1 MKSRSITGRDPA
13 SGNVLEIVIENGR
26 ICAIIPSPIEE
37 APWLSPGFIDLQVN
51 GYFGSDVNSEAV
63 DPDLILA
70 LTEKMLTLGVTT
82 FLPTVIT
89 ASEEKIIRALRAIA
103 DARCTYPLVAHAIP
117 FVHVEGPFI
126 SPNDGPR
133 GAHDREHVRPAS
145 LAEFERWQAAC
156 GDLVGMVTVSPHDEA
171 ALAFIS
177 ALATKGIVVA
187 IGHSHATPAQIHAA
201 ADAGA
206 TLSTHLG
213 NGLGSPLPRHPNLLW
228 AQLAEDRLAATFI
241 ADGHHLPTDTLKSML
256 RAKGISRSILISDV
270 VSLGGMP
277 VGVYQANVGGA
288 VEVTADGRVISASG
302 GGFLAGA
309 YRSLPVGIAHAAAI
323 DGVSLG
329 GAIQMATSN
338 PGYFAGRNGTLH
350 VGANADLVLF
360 DWSPQQPITSAL
372 EIRSVYVA
380 GEESRM
386 TLSVP
391 L

>member
-1 MKSRSITGRDPA
+1 MKSRSIIGRDPT
-13 SGNVLEIVIENGR
+13 SGNVVEVIIENGR
-26 ICAIIPSPIEE
+26 IRAIIPSPIEE
-37 APWLSPGFIDLQVN
+37 APWLSAGFIDLQVN
-51 GYFGSDVNSEAV
+51 GYMGSDVNSDEV
-63 DPDLILA
+63 DPDVILT
-70 LTEKMLTLGVTT
+70 LTNKMLALGVTT

-89 ASEEKIIRALRAIA
+89 ASENKIIRALRAIA
-103 DARCTYPLVAHAIP
+103 EARRAYSTVAHAIP

-133 GAHDREHVRPAS
+133 GAHDREHVRPTH

-156 GDLVGMVTVSPHDEA
+156 NDLVGMVTVSPHTDES
-171 ALAFIS
+171 LAFIS
-177 ALATKGIVVA
+177 ALAEKGIVVA
-187 IGHSHATPAQIHAA
+187 IGHSDATPAQIHAA

-228 AQLAEDRLAATFI
+228 SQLAEDRLAATFI

-256 RAKGISRSILISDV
+256 RAKTISRSILVSDV

-277 VGVYQANVGGA
+277 AGVYQADVGGA

-309 YRSLPVGIAHAAAI
+309 YSPLPVGIAHAASI

-329 GAIQMATSN
+329 GAIQMATEN
-338 PGYFAGRNGTLH
+338 PGHFVGRNGTLH
-350 VGANADLVLF
+350 IGADADLVLF
-360 DWSPQQPITSAL
+360 DWLPQRHAASAL
-372 EIRSVYVA
+372 EIQTVLIA
-380 GEESRM
+380 GEE
-386 TLSVP
+386 VE
-391 L
+391 

>member
-1 MKSRSITGRDPA
+1 MNSRSITGRDPS
-13 SGNVLEIVIENGR
+13 SGNVLEVIIENGCIR
-26 ICAIIPSPIEE
+26 AIIPSPVEE

-51 GYFGSDVNSEAV
+51 GYHGSDANSDNI
-63 DPDLILA
+63 DPDVILTLTSKILA
-70 LTEKMLTLGVTT
+70 LGVTT

-103 DARCTYPLVAHAIP
+103 EARRAYPLVAHAIP

-126 SPNDGPR
+126 SPDDGPR
-133 GAHDREHVRPAS
+133 GAHDREHVRPAN

-156 GDLVGMVTVSPHDEA
+156 GDLVGMVTVSPHDDDS
-171 ALAFIS
+171 LAFIS
-177 ALATKGIVVA
+177 ALAEKGIVAA
-187 IGHSHATPAQIHAA
+187 IGHSHASPAQIHAA

-206 TLSTHLG
+206 ALSTHLG

-256 RAKGISRSILISDV
+256 RAKGIGRSILVSDV

-277 VGVYQANVGGA
+277 VGIYQADVGGA

-309 YRSLPVGIAHAAAI
+309 YRPLPVGIAHAASM

-329 GAIQMATSN
+329 GAIQMATEN
-338 PGYFAGRNGTLH
+338 PGHFVGRNGTLH
-350 VGANADLVLF
+350 IGAPADLVLF
-360 DWSPQQPITSAL
+360 DWWPQHPVTSAL
-372 EIRSVYVA
+372 EIQTVYLA
-380 GEESRM
+380 GEE
-386 TLSVP
+386 VE
-391 L
+391 

>member
-1 MKSRSITGRDPA
+1 MNSRSITGRDPS
-13 SGNVLEIVIENGR
+13 SGNVLEVIIENGCIR
-26 ICAIIPSPIEE
+26 AIIPSPIEE

-51 GYFGSDVNSEAV
+51 GYHGSDANSDNV
-63 DPDLILA
+63 DPDVILT
-70 LTEKMLTLGVTT
+70 LTNKMLALGVTT

-89 ASEEKIIRALRAIA
+89 ASEEKIIRALRAVA
-103 DARCTYPLVAHAIP
+103 EARRAYPLVAHAIP

-126 SPNDGPR
+126 SPDDGPR
-133 GAHDREHVRPAS
+133 GAHDREQVRPAN

-156 GDLVGMVTVSPHDEA
+156 GDLVGMITVSPHDNDS
-171 ALAFIS
+171 LAFIS
-177 ALATKGIVVA
+177 ALAEKGIVAA
-187 IGHSHATPAQIHAA
+187 IGHSHASPAQIHAA

-256 RAKGISRSILISDV
+256 RAKGIGRSILVSDV

-277 VGVYQANVGGA
+277 VGIYQADVGGA
-288 VEVTADGRVISASG
+288 VEVTADGRVISATG

-309 YRSLPVGIAHAAAI
+309 YRPLPVGIAHAASI

-329 GAIQMATSN
+329 GAIQMATEN
-338 PGYFAGRNGTLH
+338 PGHFVGLNGTLH
-350 VGANADLVLF
+350 IGAPADLVLF
-360 DWSPQQPITSAL
+360 DWWPQQPVTSAL
-372 EIRSVYVA
+372 EIQTVYVA
-380 GEESRM
+380 GEE
-386 TLSVP
+386 VE
-391 L
+391 

>member
-13 SGNVLEIVIENGR
+13 SGNVLKVIIENGR
-26 ICAIIPSPIEE
+26 IRAILPSPVEE
-37 APWLSPGFIDLQVN
+37 APWLSSGFIDLQVN
-51 GYFGSDVNSEAV
+51 GYLGSDVNADDVEPGV
-63 DPDLILA
+63 IIA
-70 LTEKMLTLGVTT
+70 LTQKMLALGVTT
-82 FLPTVIT
+82 FLPTIIT
-89 ASEEKIIRALRAIA
+89 DSEEKIVHALQAIA
-103 DARCTYPLVAHAIP
+103 QARRANPMVAHAIP
-117 FVHVEGPFI
+117 FAHVEGPFI

-156 GDLVGMVTVSPHDEA
+156 DGLVGMVTVSPHDDD
-171 ALAFIS
+171 ALAFIA
-177 ALATKGIVVA
+177 ALADRGVVVA
-187 IGHSHATPAQIHAA
+187 IGHSHATAEQIHAA

-241 ADGHHLPTDTLKSML
+241 ADGHHLPADTLKSMM
-256 RAKGISRSILISDV
+256 RAKGISRSILVSDV

-277 VGVYQANVGGA
+277 VGIYQADIGGA

-309 YRSLPVGIAHAAAI
+309 YLPLPVGIARAAAI

-329 GAIQMATSN
+329 GAIQMATEN
-338 PGYFAGRNGTLH
+338 PGHFVGSNGRLH
-350 VGANADLVLF
+350 LGASADLVLF
-360 DWSPQQPITSAL
+360 EWNTAATAL
-372 EIRSVYVA
+372 EILNVYMA
-380 GEESRM
+380 GEE
-386 TLSVP
+386 VE
-391 L
+391 